1 MDQQNEGQGPSLQEY
16 WSMLRRRR
24 WWVIVPLVAGWGLVL
39 AASWFIPEQFK
50 SQTVILVE
58 QQRVPANYVQPNVTM
73 DLQGRLQSMSE
84 QILSRT
90 RLLAIIQKL
99 NLYGK
104 DRGHLDPDSLV
115 EQMRKDITIELV
127 TTARG
132 AELTAFKISYVG
144 PSPMVVQQVTGELTS
159 LFIDENLKTRTQASE
174 DTTAFLENQLTEAR
188 KELDVQERRL
198 REFKSKY
205 LGELPEQ
212 MPSNMQILNGLQ
224 TRLSAVNDALNRDEQ
239 QRLYL
244 ESLLSQYRDL
254 RSKTDS
260 DTPVSLPALE
270 ARLEQLQNQLA
281 QLSTKYTAQHPDVLS
296 VKREIAS
303 TEALKQKIEAD
314 LANPKKSS
322 KPEAPNAHSVAE
334 LQASTPEMQMRS
346 QLKVNQNE
354 IENLKRQQKQLTSEI
369 ASYESRL
376 NLTPAR
382 EQEMAAVVRDTQ
394 QSRANYDSLLQK
406 KLQSELATNLERRQQ
421 GEQFRVIDPP
431 NLPQRP
437 FWPNRLKL
445 SLIGIGVGLV
455 LGVGLAVV
463 KELMDP
469 LVYEDSQVKRLCD
482 AEVLASVPG
491 LWTATE
497 LQRQR
502 RVVAVETLAASLLLL
517 VIPLVTAYTYYY
529 G

>member
-1 MDQQNEGQGPSLQEY
+1 MSL
-16 WSMLRRRR
+16 
-24 WWVIVPLVAGWGLVL
+24 
-39 AASWFIPEQFK
+39 
-50 SQTVILVE
+50 T
-58 QQRVPANYVQPNVTM
+58 
-73 DLQGRLQSMSE
+73 
-84 QILSRT
+84 
-90 RLLAIIQKL
+90 
-99 NLYGK
+99 GK
-104 DRGHLDPDSLV
+104 
-115 EQMRKDITIELV
+115 
-127 TTARG
+127 
-132 AELTAFKISYVG
+132 
-144 PSPMVVQQVTGELTS
+144 
-159 LFIDENLKTRTQASE
+159 
-174 DTTAFLENQLTEAR
+174 
-188 KELDVQERRL
+188 
-198 REFKSKY
+198 
-205 LGELPEQ
+205 
-212 MPSNMQILNGLQ
+212 
-224 TRLSAVNDALNRDEQ
+224 
-239 QRLYL
+239 
-244 ESLLSQYRDL
+244 
-254 RSKTDS
+254 
-260 DTPVSLPALE
+260 
-270 ARLEQLQNQLA
+270 
-281 QLSTKYTAQHPDVLS
+281 
-296 VKREIAS
+296 
-303 TEALKQKIEAD
+303 
-314 LANPKKSS
+314 
-322 KPEAPNAHSVAE
+322 NA
-334 LQASTPEMQMRS
+334 
-346 QLKVNQNE
+346 
-354 IENLKRQQKQLTSEI
+354 
-369 ASYESRL
+369 RL